1 MAQCSEFGIWR
12 DGANPGEWEG
22 VDMDETNQPPAG
34 QGAELRHHGS
44 PEGMVIGAFAPDA
57 VESVTAALVAAG
69 FAADQIDVMTADD
82 LQNLAARIDRPGPVG
97 ALGRFL
103 LSLGDDLD
111 ELEKARQELASG
123 HVLIGVPAMGS
134 EIIHRVRDVM
144 RDNGGHSIIHY
155 GRWAITTFD

>member
-1 MAQCSEFGIWR
+1 MAQCRVSGIRR
-12 DGANPGEWEG
+12 DWANPGEWEG
-22 VDMDETNQPPAG
+22 ADMDETNKPPAG
-34 QGAELRHHGS
+34 QDAEPRHHGS

-82 LQNLAARIDRPGPVG
+82 LQDLDAPIDRPGLAG

-111 ELEKARQELASG
+111 ELEKARQELANG

-134 EIIHRVRDVM
+134 DIIHRVRDVM
-144 RDNGGHSIIHY
+144 RDNGGHGITHF

>member
-1 MAQCSEFGIWR
+1 
-12 DGANPGEWEG
+12 
-22 VDMDETNQPPAG
+22 MDETNQPQAS
-34 QGAELRHHGS
+34 QGTEPRHHGS
-44 PEGMVIGAFAPDA
+44 PEGMIIGAFAPDA
-57 VESVTAALVAAG
+57 VASVTAALVAAG
-69 FAADQIDVMTADD
+69 FAADQVEVMTAAD
-82 LQNLAARIDRPGPVG
+82 LERLESQIDRRGLGG

-134 EIIHRVRDVM
+134 DTIHHVRDVM
-144 RDNGGHSIIHY
+144 RDNGGHGITHF

>member
-1 MAQCSEFGIWR
+1 MAQCSVFGIWR

-22 VDMDETNQPPAG
+22 GDMDETNQPPAG
-34 QGAELRHHGS
+34 QGAEPRHHGS

-69 FAADQIDVMTADD
+69 FAAEQIDVMTADD

-111 ELEKARQELASG
+111 ELEMARQELASG